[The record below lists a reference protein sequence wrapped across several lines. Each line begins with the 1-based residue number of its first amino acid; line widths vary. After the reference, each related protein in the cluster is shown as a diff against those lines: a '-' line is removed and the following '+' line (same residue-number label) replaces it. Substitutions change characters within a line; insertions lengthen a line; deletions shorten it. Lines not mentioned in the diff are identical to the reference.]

1 MGKKLTSLIG
11 IKKVDFD
18 KFISPDGEIQL
29 RPARL
34 IPVLKTGDEMALTS
48 VLLSSIRIITE
59 FRNMILSDLR
69 MMKGGQ
75 IFVYTEIIFPLFE
88 DSRIDGLAIIV
99 KNGFI
104 RDAAVLEMKNGSNEL
119 ETEQILKYLEIAK
132 KYSIPRLITVSNQFV
147 SEPTQF
153 PLQIKTPKDVK
164 LFHFSWSYLLT
175 LAHIL
180 LFKNDINIENEDQVE
195 IMKEVIAYLQDDKSG
210 VCGFNQMKAG
220 WKEIIEEINSGK
232 RIKLNDPDLDETVNS
247 WQQEEKDM
255 ALILSRKLGV
265 FVNSGSSKYKGN
277 LKARLDDDKKKVIDT
292 MELSS
297 ILRIK
302 GAVSDISVTAEF
314 EKRTIEMS
322 ISLRPPEDK
331 TSRGKVGWL
340 KRQIETSS
348 KKSIEAF
355 QNVKGGTIIEVA
367 IKNSNKLERFYLDKI
382 DIITGELENR
392 EIRDFKIIYLK
403 DFGKSFSNRKKFVE
417 IIEKMLIDYYSG
429 IVQYLKNWEKP
440 APQVIEKKPIIEEIV
455 EKENEALK

>member
-153 PLQIKTPKDVK
+153 PLQIKTPKNIR
-164 LFHFSWSYLLT
+164 LYHFSWSYLLT

-195 IMKEVIAYLQDDKSG
+195 IMKEVIPKFQAKCVHYT
-210 VCGFNQMKAG
+210 N
-220 WKEIIEEINSGK
+220 
-232 RIKLNDPDLDETVNS
+232 
-247 WQQEEKDM
+247 
-255 ALILSRKLGV
+255 
-265 FVNSGSSKYKGN
+265 Y
-277 LKARLDDDKKKVIDT
+277 
-292 MELSS
+292 
-297 ILRIK
+297 
-302 GAVSDISVTAEF
+302 TA
-314 EKRTIEMS
+314 S
-322 ISLRPPEDK
+322 H
-331 TSRGKVGWL
+331 
-340 KRQIETSS
+340 
-348 KKSIEAF
+348 
-355 QNVKGGTIIEVA
+355 
-367 IKNSNKLERFYLDKI
+367 
-382 DIITGELENR
+382 
-392 EIRDFKIIYLK
+392 
-403 DFGKSFSNRKKFVE
+403 
-417 IIEKMLIDYYSG
+417 
-429 IVQYLKNWEKP
+429 
-440 APQVIEKKPIIEEIV
+440 
-455 EKENEALK
+455 